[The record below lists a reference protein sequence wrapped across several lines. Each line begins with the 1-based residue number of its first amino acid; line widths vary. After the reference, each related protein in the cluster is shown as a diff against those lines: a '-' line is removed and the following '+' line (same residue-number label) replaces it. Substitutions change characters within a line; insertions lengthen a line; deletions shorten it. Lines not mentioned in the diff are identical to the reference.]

1 MKECTG
7 IFTNLLYKQSKLTKC
22 SLQRRLGFY
31 RITPVIV
38 LYMNSE
44 CITLAYGES
53 ITQHD
58 QYQQWRVY
66 IEQSKVKHFRI
77 LSQRCT
83 CT

>member
-22 SLQRRLGFY
+22 SLY
-31 RITPVIV
+31 RGDWAFTELIV